1 MNSVIRLARP
11 FLLALVVLLANA
23 SIAQP
28 LCDVLLRPA
37 FNYTT
42 SGTYVTFQDSSRTYG
57 LEAVAS
63 WNFGDGTSSV
73 PEPYHIFDAPGTYTV
88 CLTLTSGPDP
98 SCSST
103 YCRDL
108 IVPLNDCGGSLQTII
123 GYQGAGTNTGNFSE
137 LSVIPTE
144 GSWLWEFGDGT
155 TSAETQPTHVW
166 AMPGSHF
173 VSLTR
178 TFGECSSSSG
188 RWVSVDGNAST
199 CGPELFV
206 DFGMFADGET
216 TVFMP
221 SVVVTGVQPA
231 LSIWSYGDG
240 QFDTTMVGVHAYTTP
255 GAYQTCLLVGAVDEA
270 SFDTCF
276 SLVCQTHEVVP
287 VTAVEELDLDG
298 LSVWPNPSSGSITVE
313 VPKTS
318 GSATIRMQDLLGCQI
333 MERLIGSEADH
344 KVELNGIA
352 AGEYLLEIRTNE
364 ARSTRKVI
372 VLP

>member
-1 MNSVIRLARP
+1 MNSVIRLARH
-11 FLLALVVLLANA
+11 FFLALVMFQA
-23 SIAQP
+23 SSSFSQP

-73 PEPYHIFDAPGTYTV
+73 PEPYHIFDEPGTYTV

-98 SCSST
+98 TCSST
-103 YCRDL
+103 FCREL
-108 IVPLNDCGGSLQTII
+108 IVPLNDCGVSLPSTII
-123 GYQGAGTNTGNFSE
+123 HQSTGTNTGSFIE
-137 LSVIPTE
+137 VSVFPPE

-155 TSAETQPTHVW
+155 TSTETQPSHTW

-178 TFGECSSSSG
+178 TSGECSSSVG
-188 RWVSVDGNAST
+188 RWISVDGNAST
-199 CGPELFV
+199 CGPELFI
-206 DFGMFADGET
+206 DFSIVGDGET

-221 SVVVTGVQPA
+221 NVVATGVQPA

-240 QFDTTMVGVHAYTTP
+240 QFDTTMVGAHTYIMT
-255 GAYQTCLLVGAVDEA
+255 GSYQTCLLVGALDDQN
-270 SFDTCF
+270 FDTCF

-287 VTAVEELDLDG
+287 ATAVEEFIPDG
-298 LSVWPNPSSGSITVE
+298 LTVWPNPSHGMITLE
-313 VPKTS
+313 IPGTP
-318 GSATIRMQDLLGCQI
+318 GRATMRLLDLLGRPRL
-333 MERLIGSEADH
+333 ERALGL
-344 KVELNGIA
+344 VENQVIELSGIP
-352 AGEYLLEIRTNE
+352 AGEYILELHTDE
-364 ARSTRKVI
+364 FRSTRRVI